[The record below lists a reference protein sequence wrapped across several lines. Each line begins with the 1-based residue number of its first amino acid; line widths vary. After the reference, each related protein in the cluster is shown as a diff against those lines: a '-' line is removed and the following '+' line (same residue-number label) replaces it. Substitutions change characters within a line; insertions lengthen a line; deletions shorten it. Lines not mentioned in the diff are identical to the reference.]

1 MRNKYGYVPKKRNSN
16 TRKRKSIMLIV
27 AEGENRTETNY
38 FRSFPS
44 EKYRI
49 KFVSG
54 NDTDPIKMM
63 KNLKQQFS
71 SLGLSSSNGD
81 VGVSL
86 IDTDC
91 DVSKD
96 IQIRSADEL
105 ATKEV
110 LQIVSSPCFELWL
123 LLHFSWSTRQFSS
136 SNEVVASLKKELPT
150 YSKNCEAVLG
160 QTFER
165 IDTAILNAKK
175 LEEHCLGN
183 GGAPHTVGFTPSS
196 EVYKVVERLLG

>member
-38 FRSFPS
+38 FRLFPS

-49 KFVSG
+49 RFVSG
-54 NDTDPIKMM
+54 NDTDPVKMM
-63 KNLKQQFS
+63 KNLKRQFS
-71 SLGLSSSNGD
+71 SLGLSSSCGD
-81 VGVSL
+81 MGVSL

-96 IQIRSADEL
+96 VQIRLADEL

-110 LQIVSSPCFELWL
+110 FQIVSSPCFELWL
-123 LLHFSWSTRQFSS
+123 LLHFCWSTRQYSS
-136 SNEVVASLKKELPT
+136 SNEVVAFLKKELPT
-150 YSKNCEAVLG
+150 YSKSCETVLG
-160 QTFER
+160 QTFGR
-165 IDTAILNAKK
+165 IGTAILNAKK
-175 LEEHCLGN
+175 LEEHCIRN
-183 GGAPHTVGFTPSS
+183 GLSLHTVGFTPSS
-196 EVYKVVERLLG
+196 EVYKVVERLLD